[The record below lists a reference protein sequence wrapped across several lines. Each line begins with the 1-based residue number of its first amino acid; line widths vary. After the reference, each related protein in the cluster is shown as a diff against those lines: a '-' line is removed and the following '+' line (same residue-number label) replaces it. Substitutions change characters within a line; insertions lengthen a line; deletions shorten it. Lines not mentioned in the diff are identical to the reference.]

1 MILLDTQVVLWWLAD
16 DPRLGTESR
25 SSIADRQ
32 DRIAVSAVSVFEIE
46 TKRRLGKLDAPTGL
60 VEAID
65 AEGFELLVLDADQ
78 AALAGTLEWDHRDPF
93 DRLLVAQSRRIK
105 AAILTA
111 DRRILDH
118 DSSAIDASG

>member
-16 DPRLGTESR
+16 DPRLGIESR
-25 SSIADRQ
+25 SAIGDRL

-46 TKRRLGKLDAPTGL
+46 TKRRLGKLDAPRGL
-60 VEAID
+60 VEAIE
-65 AEGFELLVLDADQ
+65 AEGFELLALHADQ
-78 AALAGTLEWDHRDPF
+78 AELAGTLEWDHRDPF
-93 DRLLVAQSRRIK
+93 DRLLVAQSRRTK

>member
-1 MILLDTQVVLWWLAD
+1 VILLDTQVVLWWLAD

-25 SSIADRQ
+25 NTIADRL

-46 TKRRLGKLDAPTGL
+46 TKRRLGKLEAPQGL

-78 AALAGTLEWDHRDPF
+78 AELAGTLDWDHRDPF
-93 DRLLVAQSRRIK
+93 DRLLVAQSRRVK